1 MEIRTTKQIYTAVH
15 TLSQLA
21 DLKDQ
26 RQPER
31 KDDIMGNVLSPSRSG
46 MTDGGTSSD
55 GTPTNKSIS
64 KLQYHTTIPTTV
76 SPEECQKLS
85 DLIGSKNTPK
95 LVKSCKIWRTKD
107 EANITDEECSVLLDV
122 LLKGLGGNI
131 DDANDHLPRACGR
144 YIGRGRVV

>member
-1 MEIRTTKQIYTAVH
+1 
-15 TLSQLA
+15 
-21 DLKDQ
+21 
-26 RQPER
+26 
-31 KDDIMGNVLSPSRSG
+31 MGNLLSFSSSSSARPG
-46 MTDGGTSSD
+46 TTNGTGDDKATTD
-55 GTPTNKSIS
+55 SIRR
-64 KLQYHTTIPTTV
+64 LQYHTTVPTTV

-95 LVKSCKIWRTKD
+95 LVKSCKIWRSKD

-122 LLKGLGGNI
+122 LLKGLGNI